1 MKTTVELPDALL
13 NRARRLA
20 AREGT
25 TIRALVEES
34 LRRVLAERERG
45 QRFELKPV
53 TFKGEG
59 LSPEASRGG
68 WDEIRD
74 RIYDGRGT

>member
-34 LRRVLAERERG
+34 LRRVLAEREREP
-45 QRFELKPV
+45 RFQLRPV

-59 LSPEASRGG
+59 LSAEASEGG
-68 WDEIRD
+68 WDALRD
-74 RIYDGRGT
+74 RIYEGRGS

>member
-1 MKTTVELPDALL
+1 MKTTVERPDALL

-34 LRRVLAERERG
+34 LRRVLAEREREP
-45 QRFELKPV
+45 RFELKAV

-59 LSPEASRGG
+59 LREEVAAGG
-68 WDEIRD
+68 WEGIRD
-74 RIYDGRGT
+74 QIYEGRGS

>member
-1 MKTTVELPDALL
+1 MKTTVELPEALL

-34 LRRVLAERERG
+34 LRRVLAEREREP
-45 QRFELKPV
+45 RFKLKPV
-53 TFKGEG
+53 TFKGDG
-59 LSPEASRGG
+59 LSPEIRKGDWGA
-68 WDEIRD
+68 IRD
-74 RIYDGRGT
+74 QIYEGRGT

>member
-1 MKTTVELPDALL
+1 MKTTVEIPDALL

-34 LRRVLAERERG
+34 LRRVLAERERAP
-45 QRFELKPV
+45 RFELKPV

-59 LSPEASRGG
+59 LREDFTGG
-68 WDEIRD
+68 WEAMRD
-74 RIYDGRGT
+74 VIYEGRGS

>member
-34 LRRVLAERERG
+34 LRRVLAEREREP
-45 QRFELKPV
+45 RFKVKPV
-53 TFKGEG
+53 TFKGDGLNPELGEG
-59 LSPEASRGG
+59 AWEA
-68 WDEIRD
+68 IRD
-74 RIYDGRGT
+74 RIYEGRGA

>member
-1 MKTTVELPDALL
+1 MKTTVEIPDALL
-13 NRARRLA
+13 AQARKLA

-34 LRRVLAERERG
+34 LRRVIAERERAG
-45 QRFELKPV
+45 RFTLRKV

-59 LSPEASRGG
+59 LHPEAEGQG
-68 WDEIRD
+68 WGTVLD
-74 RIYDGRGT
+74 RIYEDRGA